1 MLSWIFDDSAERARH
16 KVTGIFAILVAA
28 NIAVWLWAFA
38 EFRASPLLLGTA
50 LLAYSFGL
58 RHAFDADHIAAIDN
72 VTRKMMQEGS
82 YPIAAGFFFSLGHST
97 IVVGLALAVALATT
111 ALQGHF
117 GVLQEI
123 GSVIGTS
130 ASALFL
136 FAIAFANILVLIQV
150 WRALQVVNKGGRIAA
165 ADVDHILAKRGFLG
179 RLLRPAFSL
188 IERSWQLYP
197 LGLLFGLGFDTAT
210 EVGVLGISAAQAAHG
225 LSMWSILVFPA
236 LFTAGMSLM
245 DTTDSTV
252 MVGAYGWAFVKPI
265 RKLYYNITITLASVV
280 AALVVG
286 GIEVLGLIG
295 GKLGLDGVPWRLVAM
310 LNDNFGIVGY
320 SIVGF
325 FIVCWVAS
333 YLLYKAHGCDRD
345 SEPSSTVASFKA
357 SNSPG

>member
-1 MLSWIFDDSAERARH
+1 MLSHLFDDRADRTRA
-16 KVTGIFAILVAA
+16 KVTGIYAILVTA

-38 EFRASPLLLGTA
+38 EFRNSPLLLGTA

-72 VTRKMMQEGS
+72 VTRKMMQEGR

-97 IVVGLALAVALATT
+97 VVVGLSLAVALSTT

-117 GVLQEI
+117 DAFKDVG
-123 GSVIGTS
+123 GVIGTGV
-130 ASALFL
+130 SALFL
-136 FAIAFANILVLIQV
+136 FAIASANILVLVQV
-150 WRALQVVNKGGRIAA
+150 CRALQAVKKGGRLAE
-165 ADVDHILAKRGFLG
+165 ADVDEILAHRGFLG

-210 EVGVLGISAAQAAHG
+210 EVGLLGISAAQAAHG
-225 LSMWSILVFPA
+225 LSVWSILVFPA

-265 RKLYYNITITLASVV
+265 RKLYYNMTITFASVV

-286 GIEVLGLIG
+286 GIEALGLIG
-295 GKLGLDGVPWRLVAM
+295 DRLGLEGRPWRIVAR
-310 LNDNFGIVGY
+310 LGDNLGLLGYAIVA
-320 SIVGF
+320 F
-325 FIVCWVAS
+325 FVVTWIAS
-333 YLLYKAHGCDRD
+333 YLLYRLGRPERLQLDL
-345 SEPSSTVASFKA
+345 
-357 SNSPG
+357 